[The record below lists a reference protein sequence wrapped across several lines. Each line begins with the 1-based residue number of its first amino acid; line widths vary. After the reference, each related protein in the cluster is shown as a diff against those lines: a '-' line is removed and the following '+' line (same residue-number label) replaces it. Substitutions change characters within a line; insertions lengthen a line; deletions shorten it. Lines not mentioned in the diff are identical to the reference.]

1 MLKAKKDLVICT
13 AKHEHKDWQVVV
25 PIKLDVT
32 KNKKCILDMVMLQT
46 LLFYVLWKVFQV
58 SPTSAKEERSTVER
72 TLQSQTDK
80 TKEIFKKN
88 ASTSLS
94 RSA

>member
-1 MLKAKKDLVICT
+1 VICT

-58 SPTSAKEERSTVER
+58 SPTSAKEERSTVGEDAAESDG
-72 TLQSQTDK
+72 QDK
-80 TKEIFKKN
+80 GNFQKN